1 VSTDNQTDANLPSS
15 ASVSLPKIHVTAE
28 YMEEAKKKSSSF
40 IAGKGQPIGN
50 QPPNSTNTNNTTT
63 STNQQRQSNT
73 ATKSDSFADGIV
85 LRKGSYLN
93 ALAEIDGFEHSLTTD
108 LLNHL
113 LLVQKVF
120 MKEVN
125 EILQKMS
132 GFDQTP
138 VQNEPELDKN
148 KKSKGI
154 TTRRYLLFTLHLR
167 MKGIQI
173 TATTPTNSV
182 RYYLFSISFK

>member
-1 VSTDNQTDANLPSS
+1 
-15 ASVSLPKIHVTAE
+15 
-28 YMEEAKKKSSSF
+28 MEETKKKTSSF
-40 IAGKGQPIGN
+40 ISNKN
-50 QPPNSTNTNNTTT
+50 QSSNQQQQKQNSTATNNSTNK
-63 STNQQRQSNT
+63 NQQNTNSNS
-73 ATKSDSFADGIV
+73 ATKSDSFSGADGIV

-93 ALAEIDGFEHSLTTD
+93 ALAEIGGFEHSLTTD

-132 GFDQTP
+132 GFDQTST
-138 VQNEPELDKN
+138 QNEQELLNNSNN
-148 KKSKGI
+148 KKQKGI
-154 TTRRYLLFTLHLR
+154 ITRRYLLFTLHLR

-173 TATTPTNSV
+173 TATTPTSSV
-182 RYYLFSISFK
+182 SISHC

>member
-1 VSTDNQTDANLPSS
+1 
-15 ASVSLPKIHVTAE
+15 
-28 YMEEAKKKSSSF
+28 MEETKKKTSSF
-40 IAGKGQPIGN
+40 IAGKN
-50 QPPNSTNTNNTTT
+50 QQQNNTNPNATPNT
-63 STNQQRQSNT
+63 STNKQQTTTNTSNNN

-93 ALAEIDGFEHSLTTD
+93 ALAEIGGFEHSLTTD

-138 VQNEPELDKN
+138 NEQELLNNKN
-148 KKSKGI
+148 KKPKGI

-182 RYYLFSISFK
+182 SNIFSNS